1 MHALIRTVGTI
12 ADTSLNHSSQLY
24 AALHILA
31 LDKLE
36 DDIALRRTG
45 IEALIPLLIVFL
57 HRNNGVLSHRYIEI
71 ILGTVHTEGI
81 GLEATSHLS
90 CRQGIGMHGDKEIGI
105 GTVGNIRTLIERD
118 EDIRLAGIDDSY
130 LREILLHILTEA
142 QGNGKID
149 ILFLGYGS
157 ECSGIMTTM
166 TGVDNQRKSLI
177 GGERRHDQHTHQS
190 PYQCYFL
197 THTF

>member
-1 MHALIRTVGTI
+1 MHALVGTVGTI
-12 ADTSLNHSSQLY
+12 ADTSLDHSCQIY
-24 AALHILA
+24 AALHVLA
-31 LDKLE
+31 LDELE
-36 DDIALRRTG
+36 NDIALRRSG
-45 IEALIPLLIVFL
+45 IEALISLLIVLL
-57 HRNNGVLSHRYIEI
+57 HRDDGVFPHRHIEI

-105 GTVGNIRTLIERD
+105 GTVGDIRTLIERD
-118 EDIRLAGIDDSY
+118 EDILRAGIDDSY

-166 TGVDNQRKSLI
+166 TRVDDQRESLI
-177 GGERRHDQHTHQS
+177 GS
-190 PYQCYFL
+190 
-197 THTF
+197 